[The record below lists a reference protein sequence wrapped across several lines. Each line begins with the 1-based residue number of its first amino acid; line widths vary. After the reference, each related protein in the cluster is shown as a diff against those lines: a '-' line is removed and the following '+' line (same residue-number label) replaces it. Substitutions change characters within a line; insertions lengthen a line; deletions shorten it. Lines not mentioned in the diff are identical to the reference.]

1 MYRPKGRAQEA
12 AERFAERRRRED
24 TAPRLS
30 SEIPEL
36 ATLRLEV
43 EERAGTSVGADSKHV
58 RHVIVDRAPALFLMP
73 CGDNACRD
81 GGHDLTSSILRELR
95 IAAPRFE
102 AEGACRGTI
111 GPSECRRTIRVVGI
125 AGYLQRGQQPV
136 GR

>member
-24 TAPRLS
+24 AAPRLS
-30 SEIPEL
+30 NEIPEL

-43 EERAGTSVGADSKHV
+43 EERAGTAVGADSKHV
-58 RHVIVDRAPALFLMP
+58 RHVIVDRAPALFLVP

-95 IAAPRFE
+95 SSTSRFE
-102 AEGACRGTI
+102 TEAACRGTI
-111 GPSECRRTIRVVGI
+111 GPSECRRSIRVIGI
-125 AGYLQRGQQPV
+125 AAYQQRGQQPPA
-136 GR
+136 R